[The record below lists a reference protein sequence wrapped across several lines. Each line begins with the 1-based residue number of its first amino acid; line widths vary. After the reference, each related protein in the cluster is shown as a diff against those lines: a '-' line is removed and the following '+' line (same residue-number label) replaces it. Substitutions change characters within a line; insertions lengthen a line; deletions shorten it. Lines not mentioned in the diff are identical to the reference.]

1 MSEFIEINKKD
12 LKMQNDT
19 SQTIDKYNKESFS
32 TRSEIVQ
39 NALIQ
44 SKVSKQTVILWE
56 KQFRYGQR
64 KRIKS

>member
-1 MSEFIEINKKD
+1 MSEFIEIIEKD

-19 SQTIDKYNKESFS
+19 SQTIVRYNKESFS

-44 SKVSKQTVILWE
+44 SKVSKQAVI
-56 KQFRYGQR
+56 FMR
-64 KRIKS
+64 KTIQIWTKK